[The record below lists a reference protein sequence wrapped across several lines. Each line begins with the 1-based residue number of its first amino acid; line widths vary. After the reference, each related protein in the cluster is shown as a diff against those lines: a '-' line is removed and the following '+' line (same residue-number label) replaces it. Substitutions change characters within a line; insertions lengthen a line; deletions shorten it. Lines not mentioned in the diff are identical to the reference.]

1 MSRASDSAR
10 LATNAQNVPAVNGD
24 GSFDGDVCT
33 LPSRGPY
40 DAHRGVPHGLRDSF
54 LSASMSKQTAS
65 PAVTIERLERAI
77 RTVARVMVKHDMSLG
92 PTIRFLEAERDK
104 LQQQTADMDYAME
117 ILRKQEAA

>member
-1 MSRASDSAR
+1 
-10 LATNAQNVPAVNGD
+10 
-24 GSFDGDVCT
+24 
-33 LPSRGPY
+33 
-40 DAHRGVPHGLRDSF
+40 
-54 LSASMSKQTAS
+54 MSKQTAS

-77 RTVARVMVKHDMSLG
+77 GTVARMMVKHDMPLG